1 MRVRARSM
9 WVIDG
14 YNVLFARRDPGER
27 MDGRELERERDA
39 LVSLVTRF
47 LAARS
52 GRAVIVF
59 DGTQASS
66 AGKSTSRPGDRVE
79 VIFSSP
85 GSRAD
90 DTIIGI
96 VMHAKS
102 PGGVT
107 VVSSD
112 LEIARAVAQRG
123 ATCIEAVEF
132 LRETEAALRR
142 ARGRPDDEPIEKSR
156 GISPSEVDDWMK
168 IFGNPPDPDLE
179 DKR

>member
-1 MRVRARSM
+1 M

-14 YNVLFARRDPGER
+14 YNVIFAKRDPGER
-27 MDGRELERERDA
+27 MDSRELERERDA

-47 LAARS
+47 LAVRS

-59 DGTQASS
+59 DGTRSTS
-66 AGKSTSRPGDRVE
+66 AGRSTSRPGDRVE
-79 VIFSSP
+79 VIFSNP
-85 GSRAD
+85 GNRAD
-90 DTIIGI
+90 DTIVGI
-96 VMHAKS
+96 VMHTKG

-112 LEIARAVAQRG
+112 LEIAHAVAKLG
-123 ATCIEAVEF
+123 ASCIEAAEF

-142 ARGRPDDEPIEKSR
+142 SRGRPDDEPIEKTR
-156 GISPSEVDDWMK
+156 GISPSEVDGWMK

-179 DKR
+179 DKP